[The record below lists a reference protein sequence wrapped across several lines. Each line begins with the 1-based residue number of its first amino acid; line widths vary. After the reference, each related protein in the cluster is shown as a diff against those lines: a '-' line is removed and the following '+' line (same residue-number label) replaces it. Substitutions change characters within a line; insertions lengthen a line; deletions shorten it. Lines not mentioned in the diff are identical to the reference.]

1 MRLSVRIALTGL
13 AAALATPALVAQ
25 QPTAVQVPQVEQ
37 PKNERL
43 ICRRI
48 QDSGSIARVRRQCFT
63 RAQWDRIA
71 QDQRAN
77 SPGMTAMSGSQ
88 SGQ

>member
-1 MRLSVRIALTGL
+1 MRLSARMALVGL
-13 AAALATPALVAQ
+13 AATLAAPALLAQ
-25 QPTAVQVPQVEQ
+25 QPTIQVPQAEQ

-71 QDQRAN
+71 QDQRTN
-77 SPGMTAMSGSQ
+77 SPSMTAMSGSQ
-88 SGQ
+88 SGN